1 MAGNER
7 SGRPGGNPDLE
18 IFQFEKKYDWDEPC
32 IAKMTL
38 KLPPSLFSEV
48 KKISGWQEKV
58 RIAIA
63 DLVDKEKQKNKE
75 STKTQS

>member
-18 IFQFEKKYDWDEPC
+18 KFQFEQKYDWKEPC

-38 KLPPSLFSEV
+38 KLPPYLLAEV

-63 DLVDKEKQKNKE
+63 DLVEQEIKK
-75 STKTQS
+75 